1 MIAMKKIISRIKY
14 WLSKSYLEKHIKIL
28 QIQRVFVPLDGKIS
42 EEIRREYELRTMA
55 IDLADELIRSKAIIV
70 EEEDEFS
77 TQNKIVRIKLRYWL

>member
-1 MIAMKKIISRIKY
+1 MYTLLKGGAMRFRIPTDVKK
-14 WLSKSYLEKHIKIL
+14 
-28 QIQRVFVPLDGKIS
+28 
-42 EEIRREYELRTMA
+42 TMA